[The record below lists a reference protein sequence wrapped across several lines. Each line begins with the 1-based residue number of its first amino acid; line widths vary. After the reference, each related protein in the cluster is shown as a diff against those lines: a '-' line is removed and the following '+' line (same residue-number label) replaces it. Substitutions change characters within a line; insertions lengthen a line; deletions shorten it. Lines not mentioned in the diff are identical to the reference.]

1 MVHTRT
7 KSGVAAGEAGAEGS
21 SKLQEIARK
30 GQSRSSSRSKAA
42 PGVTTGLR
50 SILKVAFH

>member
-7 KSGVAAGEAGAEGS
+7 RSGVAAGEAGAEGS
-21 SKLQEIARK
+21 SKLQGIARK
-30 GQSRSSSRSKAA
+30 EQSRSSSRSKAA
-42 PGVTTGLR
+42 AGVTTGLR